1 MKKVVFVTGS
11 MIRGGA
17 EGVIASVVN
26 GLVKRGWKVYII
38 SLLFERCDYELD
50 NSIECINL
58 ATKQQNKFLDSPR
71 MILALRRIIKQ
82 LQPEIVVSFMVSINI
97 VTWIATR
104 GLKTKYIPSERND
117 PDKGTNS
124 IIKLLQKKA
133 YGAADVIV
141 FQTTRAMNFFP
152 KKIRDKGVIIPNPI
166 REMPEALSERKKR
179 IVTVGRL
186 EEQKNHKLLIDA
198 FSSVY
203 KTHRDFTVDIYGDG
217 TLKDELR
224 AFIEERQLT
233 EVVHLCG
240 KIENVPES
248 IRDAYMFVLSSDYE
262 GLSNA
267 LLEAMAVG
275 LPCITTDCAG
285 SVDVIQSRENGLIVP
300 VGNKKD
306 MEAAISWMIENPTI
320 ARNMGKKARESIR
333 KYNYDNIINQWE
345 NLLINW

>member
-17 EGVIASVVN
+17 EGVIASVAN
-26 GLVKRGWKVYII
+26 GLAKRGWKVYII
-38 SLLFERCDYELD
+38 SLLFEGCDYELD
-50 NSIECINL
+50 ASIECINL
-58 ATKQQNKFLDSPR
+58 ARMKENKLFDSPR
-71 MILALRRIIKQ
+71 MILALRKTIKY
-82 LQPEIVVSFMVSINI
+82 LQSEIVVSFMVTINI

-104 GLKTKYIPSERND
+104 GLKTKFIPSERND

-124 IIKLLQKKA
+124 IIKILQKKA
-133 YGAADVIV
+133 YGAADIVV

-152 KKIRDKGVIIPNPI
+152 REIRNKGVIIPNPV
-166 REMPEALSERKKR
+166 RKMPKASSERKKT
-179 IVTVGRL
+179 IVTAGRL

-203 KTHRDFTVDIYGDG
+203 KTHKDFTVDIYGDG
-217 TLKDELR
+217 TMKDDLR
-224 AFIEERQLT
+224 RYIEERQLT

-240 KIENVPES
+240 KIDNVPEH
-248 IRDAYMFVLSSDYE
+248 IRNAYMFVLSSDYE

-275 LPCITTDCAG
+275 LPCITTNCAG
-285 SVDVIQSRENGLIVP
+285 SEDAIQSGKNGLIVP
-300 VGNKKD
+300 VGSKKELED
-306 MEAAISWMIENPTI
+306 AISWMIENPADAMEI
-320 ARNMGKKARESIR
+320 GKKARESMH

-345 NLLINW
+345 NLLSQ